1 MRRIDLAGNWNL
13 SQDGKPPIPGHLP
26 GSTYLDYMA
35 NGMPDPF
42 WGMNETAASELANH
56 NYTYSRNF
64 ELTSDFIKNA
74 HVDLVA
80 QGFDTLC
87 TIMINGNELGRTN
100 NINRQWRMN
109 AKWLLK
115 PGDNIIEI
123 KIENP
128 FPYMARRHKKEPLP
142 STRGKAK
149 GRAHLRKTPCHFG
162 WDWGPF
168 LSPAGII
175 GTIALES
182 LETRI
187 EDMRI
192 RQRHRNDE
200 NGKKL
205 VELEITAQL
214 SSVGNS
220 IFEGELKL
228 TTPSGETIIYKTDVS
243 GHQLYCFIKLDNPQI
258 WWCNGLGESPLYK
271 VEMIVKRSGE
281 IVDAQEKQ
289 IGLRTIELDT
299 SNDKYGAMFRFIL
312 NGVPIFAKGANWIPA
327 DSFIT
332 RVQRED
338 INFYVECA
346 RQANMNMLRVW
357 GGGMYGCEDFYD
369 ACDKNGIL
377 VWQDFIFAC
386 SAYPL
391 YDETFL
397 ENVHGEVADNV
408 RRIRH
413 RASLALWC
421 GNNENEFLVKLFI
434 KDSKIGKSNLS
445 FYHDILRTWVNEID
459 GATPYWPGSP
469 SAGDPRYKH
478 STKMGQIRG
487 DSHLWQVWYGMM
499 PMSAIRKLPTRFC
512 SEYGMESM
520 PSMHTIRSFTNELF
534 PSLFDPVI
542 SLHQKS
548 VGGSERMLYYLLA
561 NYRNPAK
568 FEDLVYLSQL
578 VQANMV
584 HYATDFWRRGMGLYN
599 GSLFWQFNDCWPVA
613 SWAAIDYHKQLKAI
627 TYQSRHFNKPLC
639 LSNDHHKDRA
649 EIYIINEL
657 PQDFS
662 GILDWSLC
670 DFHGNKINNGMIKVF
685 APAISSTKSVVLNY
699 KSILNGR
706 AKEEAALIVRFLT
719 LDDQVLDEKSWL
731 MVPDK
736 DARLPGA
743 SVIFE
748 DVQIEETEKGKF
760 ATVTVR
766 SKVYA
771 RYVFLEVKGITSPWS
786 DNFFDIPPG
795 SSRTVTVQLTEDIDL
810 ATLLHRLKAKSLSD
824 VKPKNSKFKDKWIRF
839 SMLFK
844 KGNWASWF
852 VYKFM

>member
-1 MRRIDLAGNWNL
+1 MRRIDLAGKWQL

-56 NYTYSRNF
+56 NYTYSRTF
-64 ELTSDFIKNA
+64 DLTSDFINTA

-87 TIMINGNELGRTN
+87 TIVINGNELGRTN
-100 NINRQWRMN
+100 NINRQWRMD
-109 AKWLLK
+109 AKRLLK
-115 PGDNIIEI
+115 EGQNLIEI

-128 FPYMARRHKKEPLP
+128 FPYMERRHKKEPLP

-182 LETRI
+182 LKTRI
-187 EDMRI
+187 DDMRI
-192 RQRHRNDE
+192 RQKHA
-200 NGKKL
+200 GKEDGGKT
-205 VELEITAQL
+205 VELDITAVL
-214 SSVGNS
+214 STEEAN
-220 IFEGELKL
+220 FEGEVSLQSPDGKI
-228 TTPSGETIIYKTDVS
+228 SKYKAEITDKKISCNINV
-243 GHQLYCFIKLDNPQI
+243 DNPQI
-258 WWCNGLGESPLYK
+258 WWCNGLGDSPLYK
-271 VEMIVKRSGE
+271 LTLTILHDGALADM
-281 IVDAQEKQ
+281 QEKQ

-299 SNDKYGAMFRFIL
+299 SDDRYGARFRFII

-332 RVQRED
+332 RVKSED
-338 INFYVECA
+338 INFYVENA
-346 RQANMNMLRVW
+346 KRANMNMLRVW
-357 GGGMYGCEDFYD
+357 GGGMYGGEEFYD
-369 ACDKNGIL
+369 ACDRNGIL

-391 YDETFL
+391 YDESFL
-397 ENVHGEVADNV
+397 DNVHGEVADNV

-445 FYHDILRTWVNEID
+445 FYHDILRSWVNDLD

-478 STKMGQIRG
+478 STKMGHIRG
-487 DSHLWQVWYGMM
+487 DSHLWQIWYGMR
-499 PMSAIRKLPTRFC
+499 PVSAIRSLPTRFC

-534 PSLFDPVI
+534 PSLFDPVMQ
-542 SLHQKS
+542 LHQKS
-548 VGGSERMLYYLLA
+548 AGGSERMLFYLLA

-578 VQANMV
+578 VQANTV
-584 HYATDFWRRGMGLYN
+584 HYATDFWRRGMGLFN

-613 SWAAIDYHKQLKAI
+613 SWAGIDYHKQLKAI
-627 TYQSRHFNKPLC
+627 IYHSRHFNKPLC
-639 LSNDHHKDRA
+639 ISNDYHKDRA
-649 EIYIINEL
+649 ELYIINEL
-657 PQDFS
+657 TQDYS
-662 GILDWSLC
+662 GLLEWTLS
-670 DFHGNKINNGMIKVF
+670 DFYGNKINEGMVKVF
-685 APAISSTKSVVLNY
+685 APGISSTKCAVLTY
-699 KSILNGR
+699 DSILKKR
-706 AKEEAALIVRFLT
+706 SKTEVALLVKFISH
-719 LDDQVLDEKSWL
+719 DDVLLDEKSWL
-731 MVPDK
+731 LTPDK
-736 DARLPGA
+736 DAKLPRA
-743 SVIFE
+743 SIEFK
-748 DVQIEETEKGKF
+748 DVQILNHVEHGNI
-760 ATVTVR
+760 ATVTLT

-771 RYVFLEVKGITSPWS
+771 RYVFMEVKGVHSPWS
-786 DNFFDIPPG
+786 DNFFDIPSG
-795 SSRTVTVQLTEDIDL
+795 KSVTVTVKIPEELDM
-810 ATLLHRLKAKSLSD
+810 AVFLHRLKAKSLSD
-824 VKPKNSKFKDKWIRF
+824 VKPKNIKLIDNWIRF
-839 SMLFK
+839 KMMMK
-844 KGNWASWF
+844 KWNWASWF
-852 VYKFM
+852 TYKFM